1 MCEKLGRL
9 ETQILR
15 IKNNILCK
23 ITNKTLPQDII
34 DLTRFRLK
42 ASEIE
47 ILRLNQKESLLKEL
61 NQLGKYKQ
69 LTKHSKMRSS
79 KLNLENDKLMEE
91 LLNPGTFSSIIF
103 FRLPSQRL
111 LAGEKPFRK
120 LGVNYFGPFKE
131 VVKTYT
137 K

>member
-23 ITNKTLPQDII
+23 IINKTLPQDII
-34 DLTRFRLK
+34 DLTRFGLK

-69 LTKHSKMRSS
+69 LTKHSKIRSS
-79 KLNLENDKLMEE
+79 KLNLENDKLMKE

-103 FRLPSQRL
+103 HQTTKS
-111 LAGEKPFRK
+111 
-120 LGVNYFGPFKE
+120 
-131 VVKTYT
+131 KTVSRRET
-137 K
+137 I

>member
-23 ITNKTLPQDII
+23 IINKTLPQDII
-34 DLTRFRLK
+34 DLTRFGLK

-47 ILRLNQKESLLKEL
+47 ILRLNQKEFLLKEL
-61 NQLGKYKQ
+61 NQLRKYKQ

-79 KLNLENDKLMEE
+79 RKRQINGRIIKSWDIFLNN
-91 LLNPGTFSSIIF
+91 FSSDY
-103 FRLPSQRL
+103 Q
-111 LAGEKPFRK
+111 
-120 LGVNYFGPFKE
+120 
-131 VVKTYT
+131 VKDC
-137 K
+137 

>member
-23 ITNKTLPQDII
+23 IINKTLPQDII
-34 DLTRFRLK
+34 DLTRFGLK

-47 ILRLNQKESLLKEL
+47 ILRLNQKESLLKKL

-69 LTKHSKMRSS
+69 LTKHSKIRSS

-120 LGVNYFGPFKE
+120 VDVNYFGPFKE

>member
-15 IKNNILCK
+15 IKNNILCN
-23 ITNKTLPQDII
+23 IINKTLPQDII
-34 DLTRFRLK
+34 DLTRFGLK

-69 LTKHSKMRSS
+69 LTKHSKIRSS
-79 KLNLENDKLMEE
+79 KLNLENDKLMKE

-103 FRLPSQRL
+103 HQTTKSKTVSQR
-111 LAGEKPFRK
+111 E
-120 LGVNYFGPFKE
+120 
-131 VVKTYT
+131 TI
-137 K
+137 